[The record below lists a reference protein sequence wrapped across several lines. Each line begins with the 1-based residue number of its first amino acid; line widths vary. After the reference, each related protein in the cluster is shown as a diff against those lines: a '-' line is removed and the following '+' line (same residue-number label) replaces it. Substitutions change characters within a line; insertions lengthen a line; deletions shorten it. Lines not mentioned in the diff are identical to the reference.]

1 MGKVILSGVG
11 RNVEAPVTLAPVFAD
26 NTWAAIVSA
35 CHSGNIPDTWVIG
48 DQKTMTI
55 GSRDFVIN
63 IIGKNH
69 DDYTDGSGKA
79 PLTFQLYDLYA
90 SRKMRDDTSSNV
102 VSWAGTDMRN
112 THLPELMGKMP
123 PEVQAGIRMVH
134 KTTVLGNY
142 SDTII
147 PTEDKIFLLSYDEVL
162 ASGSQGTQYEY
173 YASGN
178 SKIKYRDGTAQDW
191 WLRSPYTG
199 NSDTYYFI
207 RANGGNST
215 ATPTSSKYVSCAFCF

>member
-11 RNVEAPVTLAPVFAD
+11 KNVTEPVSLSPVFAD

-35 CHSGNIPDTWVIG
+35 CHNGSVPDTWVVG
-48 DQKTMTI
+48 DQKPMTI
-55 GSRDFVIN
+55 GSRDFIIN

-90 SRKMRDDTSSNV
+90 SRKMGEYSTNA

-142 SDTII
+142 YSEII
-147 PTEDKIFLLSYDEVL
+147 PTEDKMFLLSYCEVL
-162 ASGSQGTQYEY
+162 MSGSEGTQYEY

-178 SKIKYRDGTAQDW
+178 SKIKYRDGIAQDW
-191 WLRSPYTG
+191 WLRSPYAS
-199 NSDTYYFI
+199 NADAYYYI
-207 RANGGNST
+207 SANGGNST
-215 ATPTSSKYVSCAFCF
+215 ANPTTAKYVSCAFCF